1 MNQQAAV
8 IKNPNLDLHLL
19 TWNNVHN
26 YIVKKN
32 EDKLYIL
39 HGPNVTRRNSLITTY
54 LCIYIERE
62 KERKNLKDI
71 HQNANKFY
79 LPVVKFQV
87 TFIFSEF
94 FREHVF
100 LKYELMERV
109 SNLRVD

>member
-39 HGPNVTRRNSLITTY
+39 HGPNVQEETVL
-54 LCIYIERE
+54 
-62 KERKNLKDI
+62 
-71 HQNANKFY
+71 
-79 LPVVKFQV
+79 
-87 TFIFSEF
+87 
-94 FREHVF
+94 
-100 LKYELMERV
+100 
-109 SNLRVD
+109 